1 MSPVTHDPSLSRQA
15 EFCKRVIT
23 SMLSLLSAFSRRTPA
38 GPECSGVTKQ
48 EEGVCGA
55 LASPGEV
62 KDAILRNLDLY
73 SGSVQPIRRVSVL
86 ARSILSHK
94 VFNKTA
100 V

>member
-1 MSPVTHDPSLSRQA
+1 MTLPSPDRLNSANVSSLRCYRCYLHSPA
-15 EFCKRVIT
+15 E
-23 SMLSLLSAFSRRTPA
+23 LQPAQNAF
-38 GPECSGVTKQ
+38 GVMKQ

-55 LASPGEV
+55 LASSGEV